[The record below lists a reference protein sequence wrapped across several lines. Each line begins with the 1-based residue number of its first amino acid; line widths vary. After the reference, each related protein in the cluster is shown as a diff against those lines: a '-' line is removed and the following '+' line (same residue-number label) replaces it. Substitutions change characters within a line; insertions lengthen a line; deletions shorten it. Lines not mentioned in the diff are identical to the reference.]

1 MTSTNIPTWLPADP
15 RKRRWLAFVLLLLV
29 IGLITAAVAVPAVL
43 LHRHYDESI
52 ARLSRQVSTQ
62 TAFNALRPRL
72 TEKLAILKQRDVR
85 KLYLKAASTALALAE
100 LQEMVRTT
108 IETNGARVISS
119 VQGAT
124 PREDGAYRPV
134 TASFTLSANNANL
147 RRVLYAL
154 EIKEPYLFIDTV
166 GIQPQIGPGYRPA
179 PGTVEPE
186 MFVQLEVRGYAIRA
200 ASELVSPVTPQA
212 GATAT
217 VGSAPVKARSPEA
230 VSKDKGG
237 AT

>member
-1 MTSTNIPTWLPADP
+1 MTSTNIPVWLPSDP
-15 RKRRWLAFVLLLLV
+15 RKRRWLAFVSLLVV

-43 LHRHYDESI
+43 LHRHYDENI
-52 ARLSRQVSTQ
+52 ARLNRQVSTQ

-85 KLYLKAASTALALAE
+85 KLYLKGASTALALAE
-100 LQEMVRTT
+100 LQETVRAT
-108 IETNGARVISS
+108 IEANGARVISS

-124 PREDGAYRPV
+124 PKEDGAYRPV
-134 TASFTLSANNANL
+134 TAAFTLSANNANL

-166 GIQPQIGPGYRPA
+166 GIQIGPAYRPA

-212 GATAT
+212 GTTAT
-217 VGSAPVKARSPEA
+217 TGSAPVKARSAES

>member
-1 MTSTNIPTWLPADP
+1 MTSTNIPVWLPSDP
-15 RKRRWLAFVLLLLV
+15 RKRRWLAFVSLLVV

-43 LHRHYDESI
+43 LHRHYDENI
-52 ARLSRQVSTQ
+52 ARLNRQVSTQ

-85 KLYLKAASTALALAE
+85 KLYLKGASTALALAE
-100 LQEMVRTT
+100 LQETVRTT

-124 PREDGAYRPV
+124 PKEDGAYRPV
-134 TASFTLSANNANL
+134 TAVFTLSANNANL

-200 ASELVSPVTPQA
+200 ASELVSPVTTQA
-212 GATAT
+212 GTTAT
-217 VGSAPVKARSPEA
+217 TGSAPVKARSPES

>member
-1 MTSTNIPTWLPADP
+1 MTSTNIPVWLPSDP
-15 RKRRWLAFVLLLLV
+15 RKRRWLAFVSLLVV

-85 KLYLKAASTALALAE
+85 KLYLKGASTALALAE
-100 LQEMVRTT
+100 LQETVRTT

-124 PREDGAYRPV
+124 PKEDGAYRPV
-134 TASFTLSANNANL
+134 TAAFTLSANNANL

-166 GIQPQIGPGYRPA
+166 GIQIGPAYRPA

-212 GATAT
+212 GTTAT
-217 VGSAPVKARSPEA
+217 TGSAPVKARSPES

>member
-1 MTSTNIPTWLPADP
+1 MTSTNIPVWLPSDP
-15 RKRRWLAFVLLLLV
+15 RKRRWLAFVSLLVV

-85 KLYLKAASTALALAE
+85 KLYLKGASTALALAE
-100 LQEMVRTT
+100 LQETVRTT

-124 PREDGAYRPV
+124 PKEDGAYRPV
-134 TASFTLSANNANL
+134 TAAFTLSANNANL

-217 VGSAPVKARSPEA
+217 VGSAPVKARSPES

>member
-1 MTSTNIPTWLPADP
+1 MTSTNIPVWLPSDP
-15 RKRRWLAFVLLLLV
+15 RKRRWLAFVSLLVV

-43 LHRHYDESI
+43 LHRHYDENI
-52 ARLSRQVSTQ
+52 ARLNRQVSTQ

-85 KLYLKAASTALALAE
+85 KLYLKGASTALALAE
-100 LQEMVRTT
+100 LQETVRTT
-108 IETNGARVISS
+108 IEANGARVISS

-124 PREDGAYRPV
+124 PKEDGAYRPV
-134 TASFTLSANNANL
+134 TAAFTLSANNANL

-200 ASELVSPVTPQA
+200 ASELVSPATPQA
-212 GATAT
+212 GTTAT
-217 VGSAPVKARSPEA
+217 TGSAPVKARSPES

>member
-100 LQEMVRTT
+100 LQETVRTT

-200 ASELVSPVTPQA
+200 VSELVSPVTPQA

>member
-1 MTSTNIPTWLPADP
+1 MTPANIPAWLPADP
-15 RKRRWLAFVLLLLV
+15 RKRRWLAFVSLLVV

-43 LHRHYDESI
+43 LHRHYDENI

-85 KLYLKAASTALALAE
+85 KLYLKGASTALALAE

-124 PREDGAYRPV
+124 PKEDGAYRPV

-200 ASELVSPVTPQA
+200 ASEMVSPVTPQA
-212 GATAT
+212 GTTATA
-217 VGSAPVKARSPEA
+217 GSAPVKARSAEL
-230 VSKDKGG
+230 VSKDRGG